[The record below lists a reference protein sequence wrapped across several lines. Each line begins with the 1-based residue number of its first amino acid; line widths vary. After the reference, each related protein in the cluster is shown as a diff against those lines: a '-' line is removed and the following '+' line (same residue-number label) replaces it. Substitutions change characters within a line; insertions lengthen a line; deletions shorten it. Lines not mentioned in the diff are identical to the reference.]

1 MADKATPLKPVPD
14 AGDLDDLWIDTGLG
28 DGITTPTLLTVPV
41 DKPRNFFRVHPDIK
55 YRRHTEIY
63 THKPEGAIKPQYYI
77 VAKPMRGLI
86 KARPCVLVCCV
97 YRDGSPRLWP
107 ISFPRE
113 GENDSEAWVSAR
125 AAAKIAIK
133 QWVRIEWNGRAYD
146 VRPAQEGYAPTPDL
160 EKLPSWDELVKRG
173 FGVHGIMRNET
184 HSIYREYIGAPITAE
199 DSATDLTD
207 GTDGADDGATV

>member
-1 MADKATPLKPVPD
+1 MADKVTPLKPVPD

-41 DKPRNFFRVHPDIK
+41 DKPRNFFRVHPNIK

-63 THKPEGAIKPQYYI
+63 THKPEEAAVLYRRQADAGPDQGA
-77 VAKPMRGLI
+77 
-86 KARPCVLVCCV
+86 PCVLVCCV

-113 GENDSEAWVSAR
+113 GENDSEAWASAR
-125 AAAKIAIK
+125 FAAKIAIK

-146 VRPAQEGYAPTPDL
+146 VRPAQEGYAPAPDW

-184 HSIYREYIGAPITAE
+184 HSIYCEYIGAPITAE
-199 DSATDLTD
+199 DSAADLTD
-207 GTDGADDGATV
+207 GTDAADDGAAV